1 MDPHRWSERK
11 MSAQTLPI
19 GPKKKKETSLR
30 FGGFVHSKRIRTS
43 NLFGSGHLS
52 QGALPN
58 FSHGAV
64 GYVVLEDEIHAVL
77 YIKTITEAKGRT
89 QTRVFAEAKRV
100 PQPRI
105 ELGIPGSQPGEM
117 TIFLLWRIVWG
128 FLLELYHKS
137 SPVGPDWKSSRESE
151 STPMSNYTTPTPGL
165 ILMSCYV
172 NPQQTGPLA
181 QVVERWSNKPQV
193 VSSNLTGSILL
204 SLMV

>member
-1 MDPHRWSERK
+1 MAHEWSIHPSITYQSPLGIKMDPHMWSERK

-77 YIKTITEAKGRT
+77 YIKTITGATGRT
-89 QTRVFAEAKRV
+89 QTQVFAEAKRV

-137 SPVGPDWKSSRESE
+137 SPVGPDWQSSRGIG
-151 STPMSNYTTPTPGL
+151 T
-165 ILMSCYV
+165 
-172 NPQQTGPLA
+172 NPRAKLHHPP
-181 QVVERWSNKPQV
+181 PQD
-193 VSSNLTGSILL
+193 SY
-204 SLMV
+204 

>member
-19 GPKKKKETSLR
+19 DPKKERDESR
-30 FGGFVHSKRIRTS
+30 VGGFVHSKRIRTS

-117 TIFLLWRIVWG
+117 TIFLLWRILWG
-128 FLLELYHKS
+128 FLLELYHKW
-137 SPVGPDWKSSRESE
+137 SPVGPDRQSSDEMIINPYQI
-151 STPMSNYTTPTPGL
+151 TPPP
-165 ILMSCYV
+165 
-172 NPQQTGPLA
+172 
-181 QVVERWSNKPQV
+181 RHD
-193 VSSNLTGSILL
+193 
-204 SLMV
+204 

>member
-1 MDPHRWSERK
+1 
-11 MSAQTLPI
+11 MSCAVYKDENRDQA
-19 GPKKKKETSLR
+19 GENSNPKLQAPA
-30 FGGFVHSKRIRTS
+30 G
-43 NLFGSGHLS
+43 
-52 QGALPN
+52 
-58 FSHGAV
+58 
-64 GYVVLEDEIHAVL
+64 
-77 YIKTITEAKGRT
+77 
-89 QTRVFAEAKRV
+89 AKRV

-117 TIFLLWRIVWG
+117 TIFLLWQILWG

-137 SPVGPDWKSSRESE
+137 SPVEPDPGPSHGSNPNQPRCKSSY
-151 STPMSNYTTPTPGL
+151 PMSGL
-165 ILMSCYV
+165 ILMLRYV